1 MRKKQGV
8 MVRKRVPRT
17 HNSGTWTAGQ
27 YRSFIKSGL
36 RRMSQRWGPKYVCKK
51 EARHPVKLA
60 NERGRMVFHSICA
73 GCGHIYPE
81 TTCAVDHI
89 KPVIDPAVGF
99 VGWDEVIARLFCE
112 TDNLQVLCTEC
123 HNKKTKEE
131 KEIDKQRR
139 RK

>member
-1 MRKKQGV
+1 MRKK
-8 MVRKRVPRT
+8 VPRT
-17 HNSGTWTAGQ
+17 RCNGTWTEGQ

-60 NERGRMVFHSICA
+60 NERGRLVFHSKCA
-73 GCGHIYPE
+73 GCGNIYPE

-89 KPVIDPAVGF
+89 KPVINPEEGF
-99 VGWDEVIARLFCE
+99 TTWDSVIANLFCE
-112 TDNLQVLCTEC
+112 TDNLQVLCKEC
-123 HNKKTKEE
+123 HDTKTREE

-139 RK
+139 NK